1 MSGLALRARVAARG
15 LDVELSVAPGE
26 VVAILGPNGAGK
38 STLLDVAAGL
48 LRPDEGRVVLD
59 DRVLTDTAKD
69 VAVPSHQRAVALL
82 AQEALLFPHLTVRE
96 NVAFAPRSAGAGRR
110 EAYAVADRWLDEV
123 DAAALANRRPRQL
136 SGGQAQRVAIARALA
151 AGPQLLLLDEP
162 MAALDVGVAPAV
174 RALLRRVLR
183 TGDHTAVIVTHDVL
197 DAISLADRVVVL
209 DAGRVVEE
217 GTVERVLA
225 RPRSAFAARIAGIN
239 LVAGKVRGDV
249 LDTVAGAVHGI
260 AEDGCD
266 DGEPAVAVFGPTAVA
281 VHRVQPEGSPRN
293 VFRVRIAEIEGLGR
307 HGHAIRVRAADHPDG
322 SAGLVA
328 DVTAAAVAQL
338 DLAPGDDVWFAVKAT
353 EVAVYPSSA
362 RMR

>member
-1 MSGLALRARVAARG
+1 MSGLELRARVAARG

-38 STLLDVAAGL
+38 STLLAVAAGL
-48 LRPDEGRVVLD
+48 LRPDGGRVVLD
-59 DRVLTDTAKD
+59 DRVLTDTAED
-69 VAVPSHQRAVALL
+69 VAVPSHQRSVALL

-110 EAYAVADRWLDEV
+110 EAYGVADRWLGEV
-123 DAAALANRRPRQL
+123 DAADLAGRRPRQL

-151 AGPQLLLLDEP
+151 AGPRLLLLDEP

-183 TGDHTAVIVTHDVL
+183 TGDRTAIIVTHDVL

-239 LVAGKVRGDV
+239 LVAGKVRSGV
-249 LDTVAGAVHGI
+249 LDTVAGAVHGMV
-260 AEDGCD
+260 EDGCD
-266 DGEPAVAVFGPTAVA
+266 DGEAAVAVFGPTAVA

-293 VFRVRIAEIEGLGR
+293 VFRVRIAGIEGLGR

-353 EVAVYPSSA
+353 EVAVYPISA

>member
-1 MSGLALRARVAARG
+1 MSGLELRARVAARG

-26 VVAILGPNGAGK
+26 VVALLGPNGAGK
-38 STLLDVAAGL
+38 STLLDVTAGL

-59 DRVLTDTAKD
+59 GRVLVDTAKD
-69 VAVPSHQRAVALL
+69 VAVPPHQRSVALL
-82 AQEALLFPHLTVRE
+82 AQEALLFPHLTIRE

-110 EAYAVADRWLDEV
+110 EAYAAADRWLDQV
-123 DAAALANRRPRQL
+123 DATELADRRPRKL

-151 AGPQLLLLDEP
+151 AGPELLLLDEP

-183 TGDHTAVIVTHDVL
+183 TGDRTAILVTHDVL
-197 DAISLADRVVVL
+197 DAVSLADRVVVL
-209 DAGRVVEE
+209 DAGRIVEE
-217 GTVERVLA
+217 GAVERVLA
-225 RPRSAFAARIAGIN
+225 RPRSVFAARIAGIN
-239 LVAGKVRGDV
+239 LVAGKMRDGV

-266 DGEPAVAVFGPTAVA
+266 DGESAVAVFSPTAVA
-281 VHRVQPEGSPRN
+281 VHRMQPEGSPRN

-307 HGHAIRVRAADHPDG
+307 YGQAIRVRAVDHPDG
-322 SAGLVA
+322 SVGPVA

-353 EVAVYPSSA
+353 EVAIYPA
-362 RMR
+362 A